1 MERQTQALEVF
12 EEKTLCVGDREYLF
26 VFPQEIT
33 EERLQGELERL
44 INEPAIVSIDADD
57 VEAMFGNKPKVFVGM
72 AECCDEEELEQAA
85 LAALAMAKRGAEE
98 KELTEIL
105 IMITGDCSFA
115 SINDAVLAVHGQ
127 STENPP
133 ETIFEYC
140 FREDETG
147 ELPVEVLV
155 LVA

>member
-72 AECCDEEELEQAA
+72 AECCDEEELEQA
-85 LAALAMAKRGAEE
+85 LVQLEQMCHQKIDRQ
-98 KELTEIL
+98 
-105 IMITGDCSFA
+105 GD
-115 SINDAVLAVHGQ
+115 L
-127 STENPP
+127 
-133 ETIFEYC
+133 
-140 FREDETG
+140 REQLFDFMVY
-147 ELPVEVLV
+147 L
-155 LVA
+155 